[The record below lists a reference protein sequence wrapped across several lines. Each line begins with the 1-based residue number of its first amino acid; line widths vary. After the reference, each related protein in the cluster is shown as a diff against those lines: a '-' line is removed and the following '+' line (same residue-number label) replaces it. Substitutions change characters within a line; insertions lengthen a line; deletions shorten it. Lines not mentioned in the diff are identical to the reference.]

1 MSTYTGE
8 NKSSASFTGVNKSAA
23 SFTDESKSTYSSGGS
38 TTIGSPIG
46 LLLSLTYATV
56 ISGLGGGWQSINKS

>member
-1 MSTYTGE
+1 MSTYTAE
-8 NKSSASFTGVNKSAA
+8 NKSSASFTGTNKSSA
-23 SFTDESKSTYSSGGS
+23 SFTGESKSVYASGGS

-56 ISGLGGGWQSINKS
+56 MGGTVGGWQSTNKS

>member
-1 MSTYTGE
+1 MSIFTSE
-8 NKSSASFTGVNKSAA
+8 NKSSASFIGVNKSSD
-23 SFTDESKSTYSSGGS
+23 SFYSESKSTYVSGGS

-56 ISGLGGGWQSINKS
+56 ISGSTGGWQSTNKS

>member
-1 MSTYTGE
+1 MSTYTAE
-8 NKSSASFTGVNKSAA
+8 NKSSASFTGTNKSSD
-23 SFTDESKSTYSSGGS
+23 SFTGESKSVYASGGS

-56 ISGLGGGWQSINKS
+56 IGGAVGGWQSTNKS

>member
-1 MSTYTGE
+1 MSTFTGE
-8 NKSSASFTGVNKSAA
+8 NKSSASFTGVDKSSA
-23 SFTDESKSTYSSGGS
+23 TYTEESKSTYASGGS

-56 ISGLGGGWQSINKS
+56 MGGAVGGWQSINKS